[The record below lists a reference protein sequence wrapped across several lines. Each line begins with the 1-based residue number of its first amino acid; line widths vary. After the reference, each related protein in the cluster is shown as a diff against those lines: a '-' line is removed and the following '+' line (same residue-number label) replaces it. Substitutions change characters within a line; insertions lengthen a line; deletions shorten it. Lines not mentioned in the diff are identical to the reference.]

1 MCGRYT
7 LITPGNIPERFSTSN
22 TLAELS
28 GPPDY
33 ISKPNYNAAPS
44 FNMPVVTR
52 NSPNKIE
59 IMKWG
64 FIPHWAKDPKIGF
77 KMINARD
84 DSVNK
89 KASFRT
95 PFNKQRCLVPANG
108 FYEWKKDGT
117 NKKTWEEAI
126 EHLDKQE
133 ENIKINVDL
142 AIKIPYY
149 FKLKDESLFAFA
161 GMYDVWKDAEGREI
175 RSYTIITTGPNE
187 ITKPVHNRMPV
198 ILKPQDEDVWLD
210 TETEEKVL
218 LELLHPYP
226 KDEMTAA
233 VVSPEVNSPR
243 NNTPELIKPI

>member
-1 MCGRYT
+1 

-117 NKKTWEEAI
+117 NK
-126 EHLDKQE
+126 
-133 ENIKINVDL
+133 
-142 AIKIPYY
+142 IPYY